1 VKALKVPVS
10 EPTYSLVKASS
21 DESAVAAL
29 AQRTRTPIEIVR
41 HLYDQELAELR
52 SKSTVKNFLGVIA
65 SRRVKERLRKP
76 PVRLAKAADPNT
88 LLQ

>member
-1 VKALKVPVS
+1 VS

-21 DESAVAAL
+21 DESAVTAL
-29 AQRTRTPIEIVR
+29 AQRTHIPIEIVR

-76 PVRLAKAADPNT
+76 PVRLAKAADPST